1 MEKYTLEI
9 NDYYSL
15 VSIHK
20 SLLEAKFNLAPDNE
34 DISGSPLV
42 AGVYDEV
49 ISLLL
54 QSEKGAEWE
63 QWLQLKNRPDYRKRA
78 VLRMKESNRW
88 ANASLE
94 VKKEIAQ
101 NYLTPFTFLEDELED
116 VIKEVDESLLPVK
129 QSPESLLTAIDN
141 VTDKESFIKFL
152 NLLSKD
158 FVTNQVEWENKC
170 VLDFIGAMSA
180 WTEDFSASP
189 ANDIDWSKVDYKT
202 MAKILYM
209 GKLYE

>member
-101 NYLTPFTFLEDELED
+101 NYLTPFTFTEDELED

-158 FVTNQVEWENKC
+158 FVTNQVEWENKS